1 MSGSHLTSLKLMKM
15 KLLIRNLIPVLL
27 VIFST
32 TCLQGQPV
40 KNQSTAIVLKTANTL
55 LQAKQYEPALEYF
68 KKALLQ
74 AKNAKN
80 IYQQA
85 QAWEGLATL
94 YSQTKQ
100 STEALVAFQTA
111 IKLYKGIGYN
121 MIADLLNTQ
130 MKQFLGVGELYAGIE
145 IGARGIKLTVIDVK
159 PGNQV
164 SDFTLRMDTS
174 INTDAA
180 ALSYQS
186 EKETQDAIALLYNI
200 IQDRFE
206 VPVNRIYIVISS
218 GLKQELD
225 KYNKTDYFAG
235 IIRPTDL
242 DPKIKISYVN
252 VDEEAALSFKGIVPQ
267 AFRLTAN
274 QLDVGSGN
282 TKGGFQDG
290 NRKFIPLSFPIGT
303 RSFQKL
309 LENRLTGDIN
319 MFDYRK
325 AAEKLITDSLGRMIN
340 YGLRDKT
347 EFKSRDQ
354 IYISGGIVWC
364 IASLM
369 HPEKVNE
376 LQVELSLQDILDF
389 QNLACTDF
397 ETLVNPELSKTMAA
411 EDAAASRANIKR
423 VLNTYDQKALLAG
436 SVWLGELLRQINSM
450 NPDKKLLFPRYA
462 YVGWISGYIMD
473 KISRQYTAAAE
484 N

>member
-159 PGNQV
+159 PGN
-164 SDFTLRMDTS
+164 
-174 INTDAA
+174 
-180 ALSYQS
+180 
-186 EKETQDAIALLYNI
+186 
-200 IQDRFE
+200 
-206 VPVNRIYIVISS
+206 
-218 GLKQELD
+218 
-225 KYNKTDYFAG
+225 
-235 IIRPTDL
+235 
-242 DPKIKISYVN
+242 
-252 VDEEAALSFKGIVPQ
+252 
-267 AFRLTAN
+267 
-274 QLDVGSGN
+274 
-282 TKGGFQDG
+282 
-290 NRKFIPLSFPIGT
+290 
-303 RSFQKL
+303 
-309 LENRLTGDIN
+309 
-319 MFDYRK
+319 
-325 AAEKLITDSLGRMIN
+325 
-340 YGLRDKT
+340 
-347 EFKSRDQ
+347 
-354 IYISGGIVWC
+354 
-364 IASLM
+364 
-369 HPEKVNE
+369 
-376 LQVELSLQDILDF
+376 
-389 QNLACTDF
+389 
-397 ETLVNPELSKTMAA
+397 
-411 EDAAASRANIKR
+411 
-423 VLNTYDQKALLAG
+423 
-436 SVWLGELLRQINSM
+436 
-450 NPDKKLLFPRYA
+450 
-462 YVGWISGYIMD
+462 
-473 KISRQYTAAAE
+473 
-484 N
+484 

>member
-1 MSGSHLTSLKLMKM
+1 
-15 KLLIRNLIPVLL
+15 
-27 VIFST
+27 
-32 TCLQGQPV
+32 
-40 KNQSTAIVLKTANTL
+40 
-55 LQAKQYEPALEYF
+55 
-68 KKALLQ
+68 
-74 AKNAKN
+74 
-80 IYQQA
+80 
-85 QAWEGLATL
+85 
-94 YSQTKQ
+94 
-100 STEALVAFQTA
+100 
-111 IKLYKGIGYN
+111 
-121 MIADLLNTQ
+121 
-130 MKQFLGVGELYAGIE
+130 
-145 IGARGIKLTVIDVK
+145 
-159 PGNQV
+159 
-164 SDFTLRMDTS
+164 
-174 INTDAA
+174 
-180 ALSYQS
+180 
-186 EKETQDAIALLYNI
+186 
-200 IQDRFE
+200 
-206 VPVNRIYIVISS
+206 
-218 GLKQELD
+218 
-225 KYNKTDYFAG
+225 
-235 IIRPTDL
+235 
-242 DPKIKISYVN
+242 VN

-290 NRKFIPLSFPIGT
+290 NRKFIPISFPIGT

>member
-1 MSGSHLTSLKLMKM
+1 MKM
-15 KLLIRNLIPVLL
+15 KPLIRNLIPVLL
-27 VIFST
+27 LALCSIS
-32 TCLQGQPV
+32 LHAQPA
-40 KNQSTAIVLKTANTL
+40 KNQSTVVVLKTANTL
-55 LQAKQYEPALEYF
+55 LQARQYEPALEYF
-68 KKALLQ
+68 KKALQQ
-74 AKNAKN
+74 AKKSKN

-130 MKQFLGVGELYAGIE
+130 MRQFLGVGDLYAGIE
-145 IGARGIKLTVIDVK
+145 IGAKGIKLTVIDVK
-159 PGNQV
+159 PGSQI

-186 EKETQDAIALLYNI
+186 EKETLDAITLLYEI

-206 VPVNRIYIVISS
+206 VPDKRIYIVISS

-225 KYNKTDYFAG
+225 KYNKADYFAG
-235 IIRPTDL
+235 IIRPKQL
-242 DPKIKISYVN
+242 DPKIKISFVT
-252 VDEEAALSFKGIVPQ
+252 VDEEAAFSFKGIVPQ
-267 AFRLTAN
+267 ASRLTAN
-274 QLDVGSGN
+274 QLDIGSAN
-282 TKGGFQDG
+282 TKGGYQDLS
-290 NRKFIPLSFPIGT
+290 RKFIPVTFPIGT

-309 LENRLTGDIN
+309 LENRVTGN
-319 MFDYRK
+319 SSMFDYRK

-340 YGLRDKT
+340 YSFRDKA
-347 EFKSRDQ
+347 EFKSREQ
-354 IYISGGIVWC
+354 IYLSGGIVWC

-369 HPEKVNE
+369 HPEKIKDP
-376 LQVELSLQDILDF
+376 QIELSLQDILDF
-389 QNLACTDF
+389 QNLASTDF
-397 ETLVNPELSKTMAA
+397 ETLANPELSKTMTT

-423 VLNTYDQKALLAG
+423 VLNTYDQKSLLAG
-436 SVWLGELLRQINSM
+436 SVWLGELIRQLNSS
-450 NPDKKLLFPRYA
+450 NPNRKLLFPRYA

-473 KISRQYTAAAE
+473 KISRQYTDVAA